1 MTDCWYI
8 LGAGAIGHLLAWKLH
23 QAGVETCL
31 IYRAGQLAEH
41 PKRIQPADGLAEQ
54 PIDCQ
59 RTAVD
64 QLTPGQIKQ
73 LILTTKAN
81 QASQALTDIRPAL
94 ADGALVILAHNGM
107 GVYEEVQAQ
116 FPELN
121 LALAVTTE
129 GANWQNE
136 QTLNYAGVGST
147 RLGQPNQTAM
157 PDWAAPLTRGDT
169 HISWEADIERAL
181 WEKLV
186 INCAINPLTAI
197 HQCKNGELGRN
208 PKLREQVKTLC
219 KELEA
224 VTRAR
229 GDNELA
235 NTIEDKVFAVIEA
248 TAENESSMMRDIKD
262 GRASEV
268 NYISGFFLESAEQ
281 RGTLCSENLKIL
293 ETIRALQKTP
303 RE

>member
-23 QAGVETCL
+23 QAGVEACL
-31 IYRAGQLAEH
+31 IYRAAQLPEH
-41 PKRIQPADGLAEQ
+41 PKRIQPADGSAEQ

-59 RTAVD
+59 RTAAD
-64 QLTPGQIKQ
+64 QLTPGEIKQ

-94 ADGALVILAHNGM
+94 ANGALVILAHNGM
-107 GVYEEVQAQ
+107 GVYEEVREQ

-129 GANWQNE
+129 GANWQSE

-147 RLGQPNQTAM
+147 RLGQPNQTAV
-157 PDWAAPLTRGDT
+157 PDWATPLTQGDT
-169 HISWEADIERAL
+169 RISWEADIERAL

-208 PKLREQVKTLC
+208 AKLREQVKALC

-248 TAENESSMMRDIKD
+248 TAENESSMMRDFKA
-262 GRASEV
+262 GRVSEV
-268 NYISGFFLESAEQ
+268 RYITGYL
-281 RGTLCSENLKIL
+281 
-293 ETIRALQKTP
+293 LQIARKLNIKTP
-303 RE
+303 SNENVFNSVQSKS